1 MAELRSFNISS
12 KVVLLLVCVS
22 MLVSSSVAA
31 PIRMSPAARRK
42 TNSIQLNR
50 RLDNIVEERRL
61 KKKKKG
67 EIEHSNSSFT
77 WMLHF
82 ISAKKFSRIS

>member
-1 MAELRSFNISS
+1 MTESRSFNISS
-12 KVVLLLVCVS
+12 KVVLLLVCVG
-22 MLVSSSVAA
+22 MLVSSTVAA

-67 EIEHSNSSFT
+67 EIEHSSSIFH

-82 ISAKKFSRIS
+82 ISAKNFSRIS